1 MNTKTKKY
9 SPTIFLILIYLNI
22 CRPAFAQNSP
32 GNSYRYHKTRKAIAV
47 DSALDLVEQQLQGG
61 NSAVRLPDGSIDF
74 SESWR
79 FSDYANTDNQSPF
92 TMGEDIY
99 TDPYDDPCSSEDPYA
114 SKDPYSKGGSGKTS
128 NSNDSPA
135 VSFLK
140 NIDYGMILQTG
151 EKPNVYVEG
160 VLPIYQSTDKRNTF
174 FTHNRIS
181 VQGDNGGSFSGG
193 LGYRQL
199 IRDDKLLVGANTF
212 LDYQRGQKHSRIGL
226 GMEALADDY
235 EIRSNVY
242 LRLSSEKLVN
252 ETDIYRYYEKVA
264 NGYDFEVGGRYPS
277 LPWLKTFIGYSK
289 YYFDNSEDPRR
300 VKGRIEIKPSNL
312 LTINIIG
319 HRNQATDTNHFG
331 VDGRLSFAFDTFKP
345 EDMWRSITNSWK
357 PDWMENP
364 VMPDLMS
371 RALDRVERNFDIV
384 IEEWT
389 EDKITPIAVG
399 SGGSLQIQLIW
410 DRNNMNDMDLHL
422 LLPAGVGDNDHIFWF
437 ADESYI
443 GADLFANLDV
453 DDIPLSGGHVDHPG
467 RDHVENI
474 YVVSGMM
481 QPGTYTPYVH
491 VYDFTSNVTATINVF
506 REGAFVATYT
516 HTFTADEQIYNL
528 PVITYP

>member
-1 MNTKTKKY
+1 
-9 SPTIFLILIYLNI
+9 
-22 CRPAFAQNSP
+22 
-32 GNSYRYHKTRKAIAV
+32 
-47 DSALDLVEQQLQGG
+47 
-61 NSAVRLPDGSIDF
+61 
-74 SESWR
+74 
-79 FSDYANTDNQSPF
+79 
-92 TMGEDIY
+92 
-99 TDPYDDPCSSEDPYA
+99 
-114 SKDPYSKGGSGKTS
+114 
-128 NSNDSPA
+128 
-135 VSFLK
+135 
-140 NIDYGMILQTG
+140 YGMILQTG